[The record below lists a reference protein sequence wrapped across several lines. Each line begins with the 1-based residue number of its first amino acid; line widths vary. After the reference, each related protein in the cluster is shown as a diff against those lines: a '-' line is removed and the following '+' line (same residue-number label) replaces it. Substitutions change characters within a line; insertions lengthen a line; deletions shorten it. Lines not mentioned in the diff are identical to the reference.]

1 MLHNDEE
8 ENKRIL
14 GKYGDLMAEE
24 DKSAFLLPHKKP
36 LQQEEKKE
44 FKDLSPTISDWVCV
58 ALAFALITLAEKAPL
73 FSSANP
79 LLPLAVLTLLMVLSP
94 WGCLLLSWNKREEWI
109 FYVIGRSTS
118 DDAKQKKEKAPP
130 KHPYRDG
137 FRDFFISIVIIII
150 IIGCVVLFITPKSF
164 REYGVPIVL
173 PFVLFPYLPGARGWM
188 LQAPYLSDIDSRGL
202 FKKMYSTFAAVAP
215 FIFSYWLFSA
225 LPDSVSANLAGT
237 GFLGLLILTQGAWAL
252 NWVLVAL
259 LSVYSFLCELPSRN
273 VERGEAVRSAIKERY
288 RARLKEGKAVRIL
301 PIGRF
306 IGAVVICL
314 FMVLPFVH
322 MKNNDTFLLFRSA
335 GLIAIWLIFLF
346 FIVTLV
352 RSHITDKLLSYAFR
366 EDNEPAA
373 LVLDEK
379 LLTRQYKSLKIAA
392 WFLFVFY
399 LIGVSALY

>member
-1 MLHNDEE
+1 
-8 ENKRIL
+8 
-14 GKYGDLMAEE
+14 
-24 DKSAFLLPHKKP
+24 
-36 LQQEEKKE
+36 
-44 FKDLSPTISDWVCV
+44 
-58 ALAFALITLAEKAPL
+58 
-73 FSSANP
+73 
-79 LLPLAVLTLLMVLSP
+79 
-94 WGCLLLSWNKREEWI
+94 
-109 FYVIGRSTS
+109 
-118 DDAKQKKEKAPP
+118 
-130 KHPYRDG
+130 
-137 FRDFFISIVIIII
+137 
-150 IIGCVVLFITPKSF
+150 
-164 REYGVPIVL
+164 
-173 PFVLFPYLPGARGWM
+173 M
-188 LQAPYLSDIDSRGL
+188 LQAPYLLDIDSRGL
-202 FKKMYSTFAAVAP
+202 LKKMYSTFAAVAP

-392 WFLFVFY
+392 WFLFVF
-399 LIGVSALY
+399 I